1 MNYCKECNIKISVRS
16 EKCPICSS
24 SIENIDSE
32 FIEPYPKIEI
42 DYRHFNSIRLRI
54 YLFLAIIVFFFVI
67 SVKLLTETDLTYLFL
82 STSVFGYIWFNIYTI
97 HKALKNVGY
106 FILKQMLFLSGIT
119 LLIDYS
125 TGYRGWSVN
134 YAIPLII
141 ILAISSISAIAMFKP
156 MQFREYFVYQITT
169 SVIGVLSILL
179 VIFNLST
186 VRWTLIF
193 AAFYSA
199 LVMLG
204 MIIFADKKAKLEF
217 KKRFHF

>member
-16 EKCPICSS
+16 EKCPICSG
-24 SIENIDSE
+24 SINNIDSE

-67 SVKLLTETDLTYLFL
+67 SVKFLTETDLTYLFL

-169 SVIGVLSILL
+169 SESPK
-179 VIFNLST
+179 ST
-186 VRWTLIF
+186 RSL
-193 AAFYSA
+193 
-199 LVMLG
+199 
-204 MIIFADKKAKLEF
+204 
-217 KKRFHF
+217 